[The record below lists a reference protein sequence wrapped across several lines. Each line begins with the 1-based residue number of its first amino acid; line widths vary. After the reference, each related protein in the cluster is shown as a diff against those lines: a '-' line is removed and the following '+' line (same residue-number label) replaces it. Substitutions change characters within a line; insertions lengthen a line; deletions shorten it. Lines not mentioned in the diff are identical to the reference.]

1 MLNCLFSKV
10 ASIICLPSNDDV
22 HYLPSCDDIITG
34 GPWLASPALEL
45 TVLDRTSQVATLTT
59 GYRILL
65 KFFFC
70 NVLFLT
76 INFSM
81 LSEFSFA
88 R

>member
-59 GYRILL
+59 GYSILL
-65 KFFFC
+65 KFFFAMC
-70 NVLFLT
+70 
-76 INFSM
+76 FS
-81 LSEFSFA
+81 
-88 R
+88 